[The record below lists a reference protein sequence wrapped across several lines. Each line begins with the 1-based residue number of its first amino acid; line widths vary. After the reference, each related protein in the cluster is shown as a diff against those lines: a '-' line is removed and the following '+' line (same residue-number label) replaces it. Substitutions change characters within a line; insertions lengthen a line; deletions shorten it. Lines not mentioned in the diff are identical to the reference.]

1 MTPEKAIEAIKNEK
15 ISIEGKAERV
25 AEFFEGLSVA
35 KTALEKMVPKK
46 PSWVDSVPHSRCPVC
61 HNAVAVYIDSPKLPC
76 CYWCGQALDWGDVVE
91 PQKEVYIN
99 IDILSKLF
107 AGHSDYHGDTILSLI
122 ACLSEG
128 KEVSSARP
136 LDTDR
141 IKLEAIKEYQKK
153 LIYEIVNRPP
163 EKTPNGVFYMNGRV
177 DRQNE
182 IIDIINELAG
192 VYVETQ
198 EKTETSE

>member
-1 MTPEKAIEAIKNEK
+1 MTPEKAIEAIKIEK

-35 KTALEKMVPKK
+35 KTALEKRMPKK
-46 PSWVDSVPHSRCPVC
+46 PSYVDSVPHSRCPTC
-61 HNAVAVYIDSPKLPC
+61 HNAVAVYIDSPKLPYC
-76 CYWCGQALDWGDVVE
+76 HWCGQVLDWGDVVE
-91 PQKEVYIN
+91 PKKEVYIN

-122 ACLSEG
+122 ACVSEG

-136 LDTDR
+136 LDTAKM
-141 IKLEAIKEYQKK
+141 KLDAIKEYQEK
-153 LIYEIVNRPP
+153 LIYEIVNRPS
-163 EKTPNGVFYMNGRV
+163 EKAPDGVFYMNGRV

-182 IIDIINELAG
+182 IIDIIKELAG
-192 VYVETQ
+192 AYSENQ
-198 EKTETSE
+198 KETETSE

>member
-1 MTPEKAIEAIKNEK
+1 MTPEKAIEAIKFEG
-15 ISIEGKAERV
+15 ISIEGNAERV
-25 AEFFEGLSVA
+25 AEFFESLSVA
-35 KTALEKMVPKK
+35 KSALEKQIPKK
-46 PSWVDSVPHSRCPVC
+46 TSWVDSVPHSRCPTC
-61 HNAVAVYIDSPKLPC
+61 HNAVAVYIDSPKLPY
-76 CYWCGQALDWGDVVE
+76 CYWCGQALNWDDVIE

-99 IDILSKLF
+99 IDKLSKLF
-107 AGHSDYHGDTILSLI
+107 ASHSDYHGDTILSLI
-122 ACLSEG
+122 GCISEG

-163 EKTPNGVFYMNGRV
+163 EKTPDGAFYMSGRV

-192 VYVETQ
+192 VYIETQ
-198 EKTETSE
+198 KETETGK

>member
-1 MTPEKAIEAIKNEK
+1 MTPEKAIEAIKIEK

-35 KTALEKMVPKK
+35 KTALEKMMAKK

-76 CYWCGQALDWGDVVE
+76 YWCGQELDWGDVVE
-91 PQKEVYIN
+91 PKKEVYIN
-99 IDILSKLF
+99 VDKLSKLF
-107 AGHSDYHGDTILSLI
+107 ASHSDYHGDTILSLI
-122 ACLSEG
+122 SCVSEG

-163 EKTPNGVFYMNGRV
+163 EKAPNGIFYMNGRV
-177 DRQNE
+177 DRQSE

-192 VYVETQ
+192 AYFENQ
-198 EKTETSE
+198 KENKT